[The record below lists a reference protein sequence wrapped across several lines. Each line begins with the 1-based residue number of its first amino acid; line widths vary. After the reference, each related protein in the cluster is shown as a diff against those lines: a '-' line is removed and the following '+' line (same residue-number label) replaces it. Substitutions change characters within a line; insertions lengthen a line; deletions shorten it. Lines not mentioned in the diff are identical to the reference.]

1 MKKYYIAALSVL
13 ILLGVFYWF
22 YASSPPKELRLST
35 SNNDD
40 IEKES
45 KETNAAEYGSVGYG
59 LKDLNGK
66 LIDEGS
72 ALNSK
77 NNEVTVIASVDNDID
92 EYRKYALLIFEDYKQ
107 VNFKAENKG
116 QEVNKFFF
124 DAKPNTSRNFKISVP
139 IRSDSSELTF
149 VIVQKPEYKLKE
161 LDLNRAGILEQVLS
175 MRYSINKSDSGKD
188 AKKVKQ
194 VKPDAIVK
202 DGFNENIS
210 ITNSQEKLQSIMT
223 EKEGKELKFSAGN
236 ETNAEIRYAIIAL
249 KDWEQVAVRDNTD
262 VLYTTVPPETRH
274 LFDFNLPD
282 VEGENNFQLIAFPFP
297 YEVNAD
303 NYESQQTFG
312 SFRVVIQDRE

>member
-22 YASSPPKELRLST
+22 YASSPPKELST

-45 KETNAAEYGSVGYG
+45 EETNTAEYGSVGYG
-59 LKDLNGK
+59 LVDLIGK

-77 NNEVTVIASVDNDID
+77 NDEVTVVASVDNDID
-92 EYRKYALLIFEDYKQ
+92 EDRKYVLLIFEDYKQ
-107 VNFKAENKG
+107 VNFKAENKV
-116 QEVNKFFF
+116 QDVNKYFF
-124 DAKPNTSRNFKISVP
+124 DMKPNSSINFNVAVP

-161 LDLNRAGILEQVLS
+161 LDLIKAGILEQVLS
-175 MRYSINKSDSGKD
+175 MRYSINKADSEKD
-188 AKKVKQ
+188 VKKVKE

-202 DGFNENIS
+202 DGLNESIS

-223 EKEGKELKFSAGN
+223 EKEGKKLKLSAGN
-236 ETNAEIRYAIIAL
+236 ETNDEIRYAIIAL
-249 KDWEQVAVRDNTD
+249 KDWEQVPVIDNTE
-262 VLYTTVPPETRH
+262 VLYTNVPPETRH

-282 VEGENNFQLIAFPFP
+282 VEREKNFQLIAFPFP

-312 SFRVVIQDRE
+312 SFRVVIQNKE